1 MSSTAETAA
10 DSASIAA
17 RIRAEV
23 DRALQRGIKGL
34 EYMSSGGPALG
45 QTPRDL
51 IVQRGTYA
59 LYHYRPLVD
68 EIYRVPLLLVMA
80 VTNRGYILDL
90 APGQSLVEYLLKQ
103 GYDVFVI
110 DWNPPRASEK
120 NLRLEDYTLDFIPD
134 AISRVQ
140 HATGVDDVSL
150 VGYCMGGVLSTIHTA
165 LHPKGSVKNLAV
177 FTTPID
183 FSALKMFAN
192 WADKRYFDVDKLV
205 DTIGN
210 APPEMIFR
218 SFDTLRPADRLAG
231 RVQLL
236 DNLWNDEFVK
246 GYRMF
251 DRWASDILPLPGEFF
266 RQTTKEFLWGNKLHK
281 NELVLGGRRV
291 DLSKIKVPLFHAVAE
306 HDHIVP
312 YEAAK
317 PLVAMVGS
325 KDKEE
330 VMLKGGHVSVVAGAN
345 AVKRLWPRL
354 DAWLGK
360 RST

>member
-1 MSSTAETAA
+1 VSAASADAEA
-10 DSASIAA
+10 IAT
-17 RIRAEV
+17 RIRVEV
-23 DRALQRGIKGL
+23 DRALQRSIKGL
-34 EYMSSGGPALG
+34 EYMSSGGPAVG
-45 QTPRDL
+45 VTARDL
-51 IVQRGTYA
+51 IHQRGTLA
-59 LYHYRPLVD
+59 LYHYRPMTH

-90 APGQSLVEYLLKQ
+90 APGQSLIEFLLKQ

-110 DWNPPRASEK
+110 DWNPPKAHEK
-120 NLRLEDYTLDFIPD
+120 HLRLEDYTQDFIPD
-134 AISRVQ
+134 SIRRVQ
-140 HATGVDDVSL
+140 RASTVDDVTL
-150 VGYCMGGVLSTIHTA
+150 VGYCMGGVLATIYTA
-165 LHPKGSVKNLAV
+165 LYPEGPVKNLAV

-183 FSALKMFAN
+183 FSQMQLFAK
-192 WADKRYFDVDKLV
+192 WSDRRYFDVDKLV

-218 SFDTLRPADRLAG
+218 SFDMLRPGDRLAG
-231 RVQLL
+231 RVQLF

-266 RQTTKEFLWGNKLHK
+266 RQTTKEFMWENKLLK
-281 NELVLGGRRV
+281 NQLVLGGKKV
-291 DLSKIKVPLFHAVAE
+291 DLGKIKVPLFHAVAE

-312 YEAAK
+312 YDAAK
-317 PLVAMVGS
+317 PLATMVGS

-330 VMLKGGHVSVVAGAN
+330 VILKGGHVSVVAGAN

-360 RST
+360 RSI

>member
-1 MSSTAETAA
+1 MSATGPDST
-10 DSASIAA
+10 SIAA

-23 DRALQRGIKGL
+23 DRALQRSIKGL

-45 QTPRDL
+45 ATPRDL
-51 IVQRGTYA
+51 INQRGTLA
-59 LYHYRPLVD
+59 LYHYRPMTD

-90 APGQSLVEYLLKQ
+90 APGQSLVEYLLKA

-110 DWNPPRASEK
+110 DWNAPRPNEK
-120 NLRLEDYTLDFIPD
+120 HLRLEDYTQDFIPD
-134 AISRVQ
+134 SIARVQ
-140 HATGVDDVSL
+140 QASGVEDVTL
-150 VGYCMGGVLSTIHTA
+150 VGYCMGGVLSTIYTA
-165 LHPKGSVKNLAV
+165 LNPKGPVKNLAV

-183 FSALKMFAN
+183 FSQMKLFNK
-192 WADKRYFDVDKLV
+192 WSDKRFFDVDKLV

-218 SFDTLRPADRLAG
+218 SFDMLRPADSIAG
-231 RVQLL
+231 KVQLI

-266 RQTTKEFLWGNKLHK
+266 RQTTKEFMWENKLHT
-281 NELVLGGRRV
+281 NALVLGGKKV
-291 DLSKIKVPLFHAVAE
+291 DLGKIKVPLFHAVAE

-312 YEAAK
+312 YDAAK

-330 VMLKGGHVSVVAGAN
+330 VVLKGGHVSVVAGAN

>member
-1 MSSTAETAA
+1 MSAA
-10 DSASIAA
+10 AVDSESIAE

-23 DRALQRGIKGL
+23 DRALLRGIKGL
-34 EYMSSGGPALG
+34 EYLSSGGPALG
-45 QTPRDL
+45 RTPRDL
-51 IVQRGTYA
+51 IHQRGTLA
-59 LYHYRPLVD
+59 LYHYRPMTD
-68 EIYRVPLLLVMA
+68 EVYRVPLLLVMA

-90 APGQSLVEYLLKQ
+90 APGQSLVEFLLRQ

-110 DWNPPRASEK
+110 DWNPPRPNEK
-120 NLRLEDYTLDFIPD
+120 HLRLEDYTQDFIPD
-134 AISRVQ
+134 CVQRVQ
-140 HATGVDDVSL
+140 RASGVDDVTL
-150 VGYCMGGVLSTIHTA
+150 VGYCMGGVLATIYTA
-165 LHPKGSVKNLAV
+165 LNPEGPVKNLAV

-183 FSALKMFAN
+183 FSRMELFTS
-192 WADKRYFDVDKLV
+192 WSDERHFDVDTLV
-205 DTIGN
+205 DTLGN

-218 SFDTLRPADRLAG
+218 SFLLLRPADALTGKA
-231 RVQLL
+231 QLI
-236 DNLWNDEFVK
+236 DKLWDDEFVK

-266 RQTTKEFLWGNKLHK
+266 RQVTKELLRGNKLLK
-281 NELVLGGRRV
+281 NELVLGGRKV

-312 YEAAK
+312 CDAAK

-325 KDKEE
+325 KDKQEI
-330 VMLKGGHVSVVAGAN
+330 VLKGGHVSVVAGAN